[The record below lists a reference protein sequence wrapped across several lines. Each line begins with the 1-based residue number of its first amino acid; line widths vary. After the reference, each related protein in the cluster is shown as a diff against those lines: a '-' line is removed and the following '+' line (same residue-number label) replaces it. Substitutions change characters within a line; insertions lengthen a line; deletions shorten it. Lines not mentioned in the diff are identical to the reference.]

1 MGNRIDTRVVL
12 GSLRYKSAP
21 DTNLFFQVPLIQN
34 TKEITEFDRSIDVGL
49 EQVYDNERQN
59 SDIFR
64 PIGKFAMLFN
74 NSYSGQTN
82 YPPFENNLYY
92 LNSDVAANAQC
103 LNGATAVSWTG
114 LPQYNEF
121 DFIRNDFNVPGYT
134 QPPNNH
140 LTFIPKSASSYNW
153 NFYASYAF
161 ENDFTKEMYYLD
173 KKTNI
178 TLNWIAGDGIPF
190 IIEQSNPNGLGIISF
205 RCPVKHGL
213 SIGEYVKL
221 SFSYNGTDIFI
232 VDSLGTEVAG
242 SDEYTFNIINVGY
255 VGSTF
260 NVNTTGTFKRV
271 ILAANESDTTS
282 KYYVRRHKILTNP
295 EEAVMVKAGFEENI
309 FGISKKYESSGFTPN
324 QTARVSIKEGAQSY
338 TLSFSRDILINPL
351 LDNQQ
356 RPISELFFTVIWRG
370 YFGWTFGLQNGSG
383 GYEGLKQGWEFNL
396 TPNPITNQP
405 TVWWSNTNSNA
416 DVGIPMSTYT
426 TSQGAGLGP
435 GGTSLVF
442 TYVDSLVIDDTLDGD
457 YCEWNDYEQK
467 ERVISEIYHKFTFN
481 PFAFNIGSSNNANQK
496 GYYYKPH
503 HLVTTRVYSDYIE
516 DGDIK
521 NVVGIPNYSYFSTTK
536 NLFVWRDLYPYGFID
551 TNGLGVNY
559 PFLNGAHYPYG
570 DYIFRIISEG
580 TNYNDNNIIAE
591 PTIDPCE

>member
-92 LNSDVAANAQC
+92 LNSDAAANAQC

-271 ILAANESDTTS
+271 ILADNESDTTS

-295 EEAVMVKAGFEENI
+295 EEAVMVKAGFE
-309 FGISKKYESSGFTPN
+309 
-324 QTARVSIKEGAQSY
+324 
-338 TLSFSRDILINPL
+338 
-351 LDNQQ
+351 
-356 RPISELFFTVIWRG
+356 
-370 YFGWTFGLQNGSG
+370 
-383 GYEGLKQGWEFNL
+383 
-396 TPNPITNQP
+396 
-405 TVWWSNTNSNA
+405 
-416 DVGIPMSTYT
+416 
-426 TSQGAGLGP
+426 
-435 GGTSLVF
+435 
-442 TYVDSLVIDDTLDGD
+442 
-457 YCEWNDYEQK
+457 
-467 ERVISEIYHKFTFN
+467 
-481 PFAFNIGSSNNANQK
+481 
-496 GYYYKPH
+496 
-503 HLVTTRVYSDYIE
+503 
-516 DGDIK
+516 
-521 NVVGIPNYSYFSTTK
+521 
-536 NLFVWRDLYPYGFID
+536 
-551 TNGLGVNY
+551 
-559 PFLNGAHYPYG
+559 
-570 DYIFRIISEG
+570 
-580 TNYNDNNIIAE
+580 
-591 PTIDPCE
+591 